1 MKKSMIY
8 VAALG
13 LFGWHSLL
21 LADAAATAEG
31 CIDCHEVEEFEGMDA
46 AALLAAS
53 KEANTSNKMM
63 AKATKDLSEED
74 WQAVSEYLAAEAN
87 K

>member
-1 MKKSMIY
+1 MKKTMISL
-8 VAALG
+8 AALG
-13 LFGWHSLL
+13 LFAWQGLVW
-21 LADAAATAEG
+21 ADAAATAEE
-31 CIDCHEVEEFEGMDA
+31 CIDCHEVDEFEGMDA

-53 KEANTSNKMM
+53 KEANASNKMM